1 MKALLLLFAALC
13 LAGTGCVSKAKPP
26 VSAPGPEPAKTAA
39 AAPAPENEPSAAEE
53 ASRPVKEGDMAAPK
67 GYRFVKGIRGDFDCD
82 GTAETA
88 GLFEREKESY
98 NKEKPKYFLIV
109 ESGDGRTLMKTGDV
123 IHPDAAM
130 FVKPVT
136 RKKYRELL
144 VTDYHGGKEDF
155 YTVFVYGWKKYKGE
169 PVFGTLFRIV
179 GAGKAGDSV
188 LLNSDNN
195 LVKVFSVA
203 SDGDLLS
210 GEATRFAARELYW
223 KNGTLVFKRESMTR
237 KKYDG
242 TGRHP
247 NGFYREL
254 GYDEPFM
261 LTRKPFEEQEEAPR
275 EPEEKTPI
283 FKFLHK

>member
-1 MKALLLLFAALC
+1 MKALLPLFIVLC
-13 LAGTGCVSKAKPP
+13 LMGTGCVSRKP
-26 VSAPGPEPAKTAA
+26 APASPGKQAPA
-39 AAPAPENEPSAAEE
+39 AAPAPEKAPAAAPAAEDT
-53 ASRPVKEGDMAAPK
+53 SRPVGEGDMTAPK
-67 GYRFVKGIRGDFDCD
+67 GYRFIKGIRGDFDCD
-82 GTAETA
+82 GTEEKA

-98 NKEKPKYFLIV
+98 SREKPKDFLIV
-109 ESGDGRTLMKTGDV
+109 ESADGRALMKTGDV

-130 FVKPVT
+130 YVKPVT
-136 RKKYRELL
+136 RRGYRELL

-179 GAGKAGDSV
+179 GAVRAGDSV
-188 LLNSDNN
+188 LLNDDNN

-203 SDGDLLS
+203 SDGDMLS

-223 KNGTLVFKRESMTR
+223 KNGTLVFKRASMTR

-275 EPEEKTPI
+275 EPEENNSL